1 MTDVFGKVQLG
12 YLVVE
17 TAHLS
22 DWRRFGSDA
31 IGLHVDEITA
41 DTLAFRLD
49 DRACRFL
56 LHRGGQ
62 EDVVAIGWEI
72 ADHDTLDAIL
82 GRVSA
87 AGLPM
92 REGTADECALR
103 GVERMWRIPGPKG
116 AVTEIYAEATMST
129 AALTMVN
136 RAFVTGDGGMGHVA
150 MTSRNVLA
158 AHDYYRSL
166 FDMRLSDY
174 IDERIGP
181 LNLKIRFLRVNERHH
196 TVAVAGVRGARV
208 DPIRTRI
215 QHVNIQ
221 VADFDDLVTAYE
233 RVTAEGFR
241 MMWSLGQHPNDR
253 ELSFYC
259 QSPSGF
265 EVEVGWN
272 PLVIT
277 PELEASWEPTTYQ
290 GISLWGHDPI
300 GEDLQHRLG
309 MATQTL
315 KSLRQPAER
324 TPRVAAS

>member
-1 MTDVFGKVQLG
+1 
-12 YLVVE
+12 
-17 TAHLS
+17 
-22 DWRRFGSDA
+22 
-31 IGLHVDEITA
+31 
-41 DTLAFRLD
+41 
-49 DRACRFL
+49 
-56 LHRGGQ
+56 
-62 EDVVAIGWEI
+62 
-72 ADHDTLDAIL
+72 
-82 GRVSA
+82 
-87 AGLPM
+87 
-92 REGTADECALR
+92 
-103 GVERMWRIPGPKG
+103 
-116 AVTEIYAEATMST
+116 
-129 AALTMVN
+129 MVN

-272 PLVIT
+272 PLVVT
-277 PELEASWEPTTYQ
+277 PELEATWEPTTYQ

-324 TPRVAAS
+324 TPRLAAS